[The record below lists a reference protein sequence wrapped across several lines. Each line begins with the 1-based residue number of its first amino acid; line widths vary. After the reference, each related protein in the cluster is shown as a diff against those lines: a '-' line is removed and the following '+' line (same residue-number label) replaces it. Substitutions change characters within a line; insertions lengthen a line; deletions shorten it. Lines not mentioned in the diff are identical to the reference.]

1 MSTPVSEA
9 PAASGRES
17 REGNDWLKI
26 AGIVL
31 LLPCVIALML
41 FAFLAPNFASGP
53 HELPVAISAP
63 DPVVTQLSDATNA
76 ANPDA
81 FSFDPVGSD
90 DEVRGAVEKRDAIGG
105 LTMDPATGTATIYT
119 AAGNGAPYP
128 AVMQQL
134 AGGMQ
139 ALGLNVQMVEVAP
152 YSQDDPQGSGL
163 NALGLPLAFGGMIS
177 AALMTTLFKGK
188 PWHKLVGALGIAA
201 LGGLVVAAI
210 LHHGYGVLTGDFWL
224 EALALACGIAATS
237 LVVTGLGSLLGMA
250 GVGLG
255 AVLTIFIS
263 NPLSGLATGWWWL
276 PQPWGMIGQYMPIG
290 AAGYLLRSI
299 SYFDNHHGGH
309 SWTVLGVWMLVG
321 ALLIAVGG
329 VRNRRAAA

>member
-90 DEVRGAVEKRDAIGG
+90 DEVRGDRK
-105 LTMDPATGTATIYT
+105 
-119 AAGNGAPYP
+119 
-128 AVMQQL
+128 
-134 AGGMQ
+134 
-139 ALGLNVQMVEVAP
+139 
-152 YSQDDPQGSGL
+152 S
-163 NALGLPLAFGGMIS
+163 
-177 AALMTTLFKGK
+177 
-188 PWHKLVGALGIAA
+188 
-201 LGGLVVAAI
+201 VV
-210 LHHGYGVLTGDFWL
+210 
-224 EALALACGIAATS
+224 
-237 LVVTGLGSLLGMA
+237 
-250 GVGLG
+250 
-255 AVLTIFIS
+255 
-263 NPLSGLATGWWWL
+263 
-276 PQPWGMIGQYMPIG
+276 
-290 AAGYLLRSI
+290 
-299 SYFDNHHGGH
+299 
-309 SWTVLGVWMLVG
+309 
-321 ALLIAVGG
+321 
-329 VRNRRAAA
+329 